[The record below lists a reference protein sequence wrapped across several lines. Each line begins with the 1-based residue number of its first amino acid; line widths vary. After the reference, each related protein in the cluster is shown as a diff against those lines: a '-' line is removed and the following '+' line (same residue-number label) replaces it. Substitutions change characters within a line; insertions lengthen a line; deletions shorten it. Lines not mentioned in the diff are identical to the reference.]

1 MVGLNKTYSR
11 VFLFTSGVLIF
22 GLLIPYSKNEMWA
35 FILLLFLSAILF
47 VFVFVLVNAVEKLVK
62 NKFSSVRELQF
73 LFVILVFLY
82 AGIYFLL
89 GLADIDERLIRG
101 LREIREYSNYKLY
114 TVNGFFEYLHDVFLT
129 YFNSLYYSIVI
140 MSTLGDSGIV
150 IKNTFVRLIVVSQVI
165 ATLSLTI
172 FKIVEHYSNHSLVEA
187 RMSELKILNEIKNIN
202 RDGLEDGKPRL
213 LKELLRKIFNKH
225 KR

>member
-1 MVGLNKTYSR
+1 
-11 VFLFTSGVLIF
+11 
-22 GLLIPYSKNEMWA
+22 
-35 FILLLFLSAILF
+35 
-47 VFVFVLVNAVEKLVK
+47 
-62 NKFSSVRELQF
+62 
-73 LFVILVFLY
+73 
-82 AGIYFLL
+82 
-89 GLADIDERLIRG
+89 
-101 LREIREYSNYKLY
+101 
-114 TVNGFFEYLHDVFLT
+114 
-129 YFNSLYYSIVI
+129 SLYYSIVI